1 MPWIHKDV
9 AWHLI
14 NVILTLPNFFSRVS
28 ILLQECH
35 GVKEASCHGIN
46 EIHGR
51 VINIY
56 LDAMGQERLAQ
67 CAVAK
72 EISKAMASTAP
83 TNGWRGQAA
92 LYPRLVDAVPFPIRA
107 GTAGAL
113 DEL

>member
-14 NVILTLPNFFSRVS
+14 NVILTLPDFFSRVS

-35 GVKEASCHGIN
+35 GVKEASSRGIN
-46 EIHGR
+46 EIYGR

-67 CAVAK
+67 CAMAK
-72 EISKAMASTAP
+72 EISKAIALP
-83 TNGWRGQAA
+83 T
-92 LYPRLVDAVPFPIRA
+92 YPAGSKVFIEVPW
-107 GTAGAL
+107 GVN
-113 DEL
+113 D